1 MSQTHTLALVHQED
15 GNFGI
20 SFPDFPGCIST
31 AGSFADVVERGRQA
45 LALHIEGM
53 IEDGVPMPLVA
64 TGQELFGSEEARGAI
79 VVAVPVEMPGRA
91 VRVQITMDENL
102 LAALD
107 RQAKVRGATRS
118 GAIAEAVRASLRA

>member
-31 AGSFADVVERGRQA
+31 GGSFDEVVARGQMA

-53 IEDGVPMPLVA
+53 IEDGEPMPVVS
-64 TGQELFGSEEARGAI
+64 TGPDRLLAEVLNGAI
-79 VVAVPVEMPGRA
+79 VVAIPVEMPGRS

-118 GAIAEAVRASLRA
+118 GAIAEAVRASLRG